1 MKSSLMSILLP
12 WHREHTAIN
21 IYRLMVYEDMTVSQT
36 HFAYN
41 NHNLGSNEKYKY
53 SNWSLIFGTISSVF
67 VAIQH
72 AHVLPPRWDKG
83 AFSQLSAS
91 IVGMIFF
98 FHIFCGF
105 SRIQTLPCCWRC
117 RHWNMAIRL
126 TVIMETSA
134 AVLGFPQDVHGVSL
148 HV

>member
-1 MKSSLMSILLP
+1 
-12 WHREHTAIN
+12 
-21 IYRLMVYEDMTVSQT
+21 MVYEDMTVSQT

-53 SNWSLIFGTISSVF
+53 SNWSLIFGTISSVS

-83 AFSQLSAS
+83 ALSQFSAS
-91 IVGMIFF
+91 IVGMIFSF
-98 FHIFCGF
+98 TYSVGLAASKNSF
-105 SRIQTLPCCWRC
+105 SSFLLEMQILDYGHLAYCC
-117 RHWNMAIRL
+117 N
-126 TVIMETSA
+126 
-134 AVLGFPQDVHGVSL
+134 GDHGVSL